1 MVSLLEMNFV
11 FGYFQKKVEN
21 RVETPSATQLSKL
34 DDVSCENGI
43 G

>member
-1 MVSLLEMNFV
+1 MVSLLEINFV

-21 RVETPSATQLSKL
+21 RVETRSETQLSKMN
-34 DDVSCENGI
+34 DVSCENGI